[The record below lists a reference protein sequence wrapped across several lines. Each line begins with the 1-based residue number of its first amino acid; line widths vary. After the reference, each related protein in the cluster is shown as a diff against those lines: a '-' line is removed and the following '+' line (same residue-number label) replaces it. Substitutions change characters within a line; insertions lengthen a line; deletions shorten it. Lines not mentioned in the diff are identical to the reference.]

1 MLRPHDKEVLLSR
14 NFIVSLHAYGKYLVA
29 VVVTLA
35 FAAPTISAQTKFG
48 IEGKPPAIAVAHVRL
63 PARNENDAASTTSR
77 KNFAF
82 EVISIHPLKPNF
94 SPYDK
99 APAPVGNVEPSPSG
113 FSSTMTPGMLI
124 QLAYGTTTVDQ
135 MPNWFANWYFINA
148 RVADEDIAAW
158 QKQSNK
164 HELLRLAIQSMLM
177 ERFKL
182 LVHERPIQSLEYAL
196 VVQKHGVK
204 FKPSVPGAALPQGFS
219 LPSGGVRT
227 LDVSGRSIL
236 EMHFYNATMADLL
249 NVLEGTS
256 PEHPVRDATGL
267 TGHYDFTLERD
278 PDNHPEDPIFTFPV
292 NSLGLQLKQVMTPS
306 VAIVIDH
313 VETPSPN

>member
-1 MLRPHDKEVLLSR
+1 LSR
-14 NFIVSLHAYGKYLVA
+14 NFIVSLHAYRKYLVA
-29 VVVTLA
+29 VVVPLA
-35 FAAPTISAQTKFG
+35 FAAPTISAQRKFD
-48 IEGKPPAIAVAHVRL
+48 IEGKPRAITVAQVRL
-63 PARNENDAASTTSR
+63 PARNETDAASMKSQ

-82 EVISIHPLKPNF
+82 EVISIRPLKPKF

-99 APAPVGNVEPSPSG
+99 APAPVGNMEPSPSG
-113 FSSTMTPGMLI
+113 FSSTMVPGMLI
-124 QLAYGTTTVDQ
+124 QLAYGTTAIEQ

-164 HELLRLAIQSMLM
+164 HELLRLAIQSMLR

-182 LVHERPIQSLEYAL
+182 LVHERHIQSLEYAL

-227 LDVSGRSIL
+227 LDVSGKSIL
-236 EMHFYNATMADLL
+236 KMHFYNATIADLL
-249 NVLEGTS
+249 DVLEGTS
-256 PEHPVRDATGL
+256 PGHPVRDATGL
-267 TGHYDFTLERD
+267 TGHYNFTLERD
-278 PDNHPEDPIFTFPV
+278 PDSRPEDPIFTFPV
-292 NSLGLQLKQVMTPS
+292 NSLGLQLKQITTSS